1 MNRQGTIESYD
12 NTKSINK
19 YINYRVLIVND
30 EPCQLTILESYFK
43 TLLGFASHNVKTVM
57 DGQEAIETV
66 GEQNFDLI
74 IMDLQMP
81 GMNGF
86 ETTSK
91 IREVVKMR

>member
-1 MNRQGTIESYD
+1 
-12 NTKSINK
+12 
-19 YINYRVLIVND
+19 
-30 EPCQLTILESYFK
+30 
-43 TLLGFASHNVKTVM
+43 M